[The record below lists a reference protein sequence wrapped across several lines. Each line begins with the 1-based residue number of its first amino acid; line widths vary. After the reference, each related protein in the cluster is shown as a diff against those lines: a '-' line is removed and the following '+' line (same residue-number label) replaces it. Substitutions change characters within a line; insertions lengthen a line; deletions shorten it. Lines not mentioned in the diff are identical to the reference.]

1 MNMDNMHFK
10 DLFSFS
16 RREKRGIFT
25 LLVILILLIFF
36 RANLHL
42 FFPREDTTIDRK
54 FISEVEAFLQSGNSE
69 NREKTVPS
77 AKYNREDSKAK
88 NTLRSLFYFDPNTIT
103 DKEWKNLGI
112 SEGQL
117 KVINNYKRSGGKFFE
132 KEDLKK
138 IYVINEETY
147 SQLEKYIKIER
158 KSPEPEKKTETSK
171 EAIPVIEINTADT
184 FRLAMLRGIGPAYAR
199 RICKY
204 RDLLGGFSSKN
215 QLKEVY
221 GISDEL
227 VSLIDS
233 TIRVDKQKI
242 RKIDVNKAKFAELI
256 RHPYLNEYQTKAIVS
271 YRQFKRRINDLQE
284 LVSNNILDEE
294 TYIRMRPYLKI
305 GDE

>member
-1 MNMDNMHFK
+1 MHFR

-25 LLVILILLIFF
+25 LLVILVLLIFF

-42 FFPREDTTIDRK
+42 FFPREDTTMDHS
-54 FISEVEAFLQSGNSE
+54 FISEAEAFMQSGNSE
-69 NREKTVPS
+69 NQEKSVPS
-77 AKYNREDSKAK
+77 VENYRVGSKAE
-88 NTLRSLFYFDPNTIT
+88 NTPHSLFYFDPNTIT

-147 SQLEKYIKIER
+147 ARLEKYIKIER
-158 KSPEPEKKTETSK
+158 KSPEPGKKTETSK
-171 EAIPVIEINTADT
+171 EAIPVIEINSADT

-221 GISDEL
+221 GITDEL

-284 LVSNNILDEE
+284 LVTNNILDEE
-294 TYIRMRPYLKI
+294 TYIRMKPYLQI
-305 GDE
+305 GNE